1 MSKPA
6 KNSNINIRISD
17 ADKLK
22 YAQEA
27 KNFGM
32 DLSKYIMYLLE
43 HKEVRIIEGG
53 KELAHA
59 IYELN
64 STLNKCV
71 DYPSMP
77 MTKIREA
84 VSNNVEKLNNFI
96 MREREADVD
105 TKI

>member
-1 MSKPA
+1 MRKPA

-27 KNFGM
+27 KNLGM
-32 DLSKYIMYLLE
+32 DLSKYIIHLLE

-59 IYELN
+59 IYDLN
-64 STLNKCV
+64 NMLNKCV
-71 DYPSMP
+71 DYPSIP
-77 MTKIREA
+77 VTKIREA
-84 VSNNVEKLNNFI
+84 VSNDVERLNNFI
-96 MREREADVD
+96 MREREAGVD